1 MVEESALFKKHR
13 LKAIECKLRSSKEII
28 GHKKIEKQVAAG
40 SLISEYTDLFN

>member
-28 GHKKIEKQVAAG
+28 GHKKKKNRWQQ
-40 SLISEYTDLFN
+40 DH